1 MAAASSKPLLVL
13 GSANA
18 DLYVE
23 VDRLPARGET
33 ILGRN
38 AAMRP
43 GGKGANQA
51 AAAARLGCDTAFAGQ
66 VGDDAYGPRLR
77 AELSAS
83 AVKLD
88 LLATVHGPSGQA
100 FIVLQGGGENSIIVV
115 PGANAAWSRPSPA
128 LLARLPLSGA
138 LLIQREIPD
147 SVNLMAA
154 QAARSATTT
163 R

>member
-1 MAAASSKPLLVL
+1 MSVAMKPLLVL

-23 VDRLPARGET
+23 VERLPASGET

-83 AVKLD
+83 GVKLD
-88 LLATVHGPSGQA
+88 LLASVSGASGQA
-100 FIVLQGGGENSIIVV
+100 FIILQGGGENSIIVV
-115 PGANAAWSRPSPA
+115 PGANAAWSRPSQA
-128 LLARLPLSGA
+128 VVSRIPLGGA
-138 LLIQREIPD
+138 LLLQREIPD
-147 SVNLMAA
+147 SVNLVAA
-154 QAARSATTT
+154 QAAHGAG
-163 R
+163 